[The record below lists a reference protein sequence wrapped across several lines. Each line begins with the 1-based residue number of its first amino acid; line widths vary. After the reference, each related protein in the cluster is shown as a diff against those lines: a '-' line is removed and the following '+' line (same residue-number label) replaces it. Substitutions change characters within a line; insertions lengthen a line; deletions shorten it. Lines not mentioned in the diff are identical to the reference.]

1 MDGGNDSGVMDEG
14 GQKKRAISR
23 HGRPGFLRCVEVGT
37 LGLWATALQHWGLPD
52 TRIRLVLSR
61 PFRRETAKGC
71 TARSTKGRFA
81 DPGPWLAAGCTY
93 KPMTPWP
100 PFPSPGSLVSKMCAA
115 VSLCHVA
122 CESTMHN
129 GQKSCRRLSAQ
140 AQAAGP
146 RTILGLLTGTPL
158 GGVIGERG
166 SAQATTHAP
175 STL

>member
-37 LGLWATALQHWGLPD
+37 LGLGRRRCSTGGLPD

-71 TARSTKGRFA
+71 TARSTKGRLA

-100 PFPSPGSLVSKMCAA
+100 PPSQVLEAWSRKCMRPSRCAMSPASRPCTTARRAA
-115 VSLCHVA
+115 VVSVR
-122 CESTMHN
+122 
-129 GQKSCRRLSAQ
+129 KRRRQ
-140 AQAAGP
+140 A
-146 RTILGLLTGTPL
+146 LGLY
-158 GGVIGERG
+158 
-166 SAQATTHAP
+166 
-175 STL
+175 